1 VKSSGVTRFAAAVA
15 VVATLLSAG
24 ACKWN
29 PAGSF
34 SVDDESQPPLSVLR
48 LEEPRADRQLLSGFH
63 QLEQGAWRW
72 TRRSF
77 AVALQPP
84 PDAAPRGARLALRF
98 RLTDSLMSRL
108 RTVTL
113 SASVAHTAL
122 PPETYTK
129 AGDYTYARDVP
140 PAALSKGPVKV
151 TFILDHFLKAGEVDR
166 RELGLVVS
174 SVGLVA
180 R

>member
-1 VKSSGVTRFAAAVA
+1 VKSNGLARVAAAAAVA
-15 VVATLLSAG
+15 AALVSAG

-48 LEEPRADRQLLSGFH
+48 LEESRADTQLLSGFH
-63 QLEQGAWRW
+63 ELEQGAWRW
-72 TRRSF
+72 TMRSF

-84 PDAAPRGARLALRF
+84 PDAARSGARLALRF
-98 RLTDSLMSRL
+98 ILPDSVMSR
-108 RTVTL
+108 RKTVTL
-113 SASVAHTAL
+113 SASVAQTVL

-140 PAALSKGPVKV
+140 SAAFLRPPVKV
-151 TFILDHFLKAGEVDR
+151 VFRLDHFLEAGEVDP

>member
-1 VKSSGVTRFAAAVA
+1 MKSNGLARVAAAAA

-48 LEEPRADRQLLSGFH
+48 LGESRADTQLLSGFH

-72 TRRSF
+72 TMRNF

-84 PDAAPRGARLALRF
+84 PDAARRGARLALRF
-98 RLTDSLMSRL
+98 TLPDSLISRL
-108 RTVTL
+108 KTVTL
-113 SASVAHTAL
+113 SASVAKTAL

-140 PAALSKGPVKV
+140 PAALSKPPVKV
-151 TFILDHFLKAGEVDR
+151 VFALDHFLKAGEVDP